1 MNTIANQKTG
11 ELEPL
16 QLAEPAA
23 LSPGASLSVM
33 RDAAQAFR
41 EISSS
46 VDLYA
51 TVQGGARHLTVE
63 GYQALGLLIGVS
75 AIVTSVERD
84 GDGWIATA
92 EARRLSDGMV
102 VGAASALCSKQERKW
117 SRADDYAICSMAS
130 ARAQSRALRG
140 LVAPIAKLAD
150 PTIETTAAEE
160 MPNAQ
165 PASRPKT
172 APSASTSGKDS
183 WSSPPARI
191 TAEAGGAPPK
201 PISDKQ
207 VGLVQTRARI
217 AGVDDAHL
225 VELLWKQTG
234 NTPPTISGEHSAAKL
249 VAEALPRFPAAQL
262 DGLLERIGGQA

>member
-1 MNTIANQKTG
+1 MSAAANLQTG

-23 LSPGASLSVM
+23 LSPGASLAVM

-46 VDLYA
+46 VALYA

-75 AIVTSVERD
+75 AIVTSVVRD

-102 VGAASALCSKQERKW
+102 VGAASALCSKQERRW
-117 SRADDYAICSMAS
+117 SRADDYAVCSMAS
-130 ARAQSRALRG
+130 TRAQ
-140 LVAPIAKLAD
+140 
-150 PTIETTAAEE
+150 TIETTAAEE
-160 MPNAQ
+160 MPDAQ
-165 PASRPKT
+165 LPSRSKT
-172 APSASTSGKDS
+172 APSASPRGKDS
-183 WSSPPARI
+183 WSSPPARSS
-191 TAEAGGAPPK
+191 AEAGGAPPK
-201 PISDKQ
+201 AISAKQ
-207 VGLVQTRARI
+207 VGLVQTRARL

-249 VAEALPRFPAAQL
+249 IAEALPRFPAAQL